1 MYEAYSINS
10 DNEFISQE
18 LKLESELSQNMFM
31 VAAYQKYVVL
41 ITNLADGMM
50 RSYFFYNTVTVM
62 DVNICFNSFFL

>member
-18 LKLESELSQNMFM
+18 LKLESELSQNVFM

-41 ITNLADGMM
+41 ITNLADAM
-50 RSYFFYNTVTVM
+50 
-62 DVNICFNSFFL
+62 IFFLQHSEGHGCEHLF